1 MAKDSILYFIPAI
14 LGALMPGGSGEISYD
29 RLRSGNATYYLEA
42 DGTGN
47 CMFDA
52 LPEPQYVGALNNFD
66 YNTPVI
72 NGKNYANATLCG
84 AYVRVKGNKGSILVK
99 IVDRCPDATCT
110 PGHIDLSPEA
120 FSEIDDLAKG
130 YVPITWQLVSVP
142 VSGPLSFRYKDGSSQ
157 WWTAIQVR
165 NHRNPVAKVEA
176 FVDNAWHELP
186 RQQYNY
192 FVASGGLGKGYHTFR
207 LTDIFG
213 NQLTETSSV
222 YLNDYN
228 PYVADWQGKKQ
239 FPSP

>member
-1 MAKDSILYFIPAI
+1 MAKGSILFFIPAI
-14 LGALMPGGSGEISYD
+14 LGALVAGDSGEIPYD

-47 CMFDA
+47 CMFDS
-52 LPEPQYVGALNNFD
+52 LPEPQYIGALNNYD

-72 NGKNYANATLCG
+72 NGTNYPNATLCG
-84 AYVRVKGNKGSILVK
+84 AYARVKGNKGSILVK

-120 FSEIDDLAKG
+120 FAAIDDLAKG
-130 YVPITWQLVSVP
+130 YIPITWQLVSVP
-142 VSGPLSFRYKDGSSQ
+142 VGGPVKFRYKDGSSQ

-165 NHRNPVAKVEA
+165 NHRNPVAKLEA
-176 FVDNAWHELP
+176 YVGNRWLKLP

-192 FVASGGLGKGYHTFR
+192 FVAINGLGAGYHTFR

-213 NQLTETSSV
+213 NQLVETSTK
-222 YLNDYN
+222 YLDAYT
-228 PYVADWQGKKQ
+228 PYAVDWNGKGQ
-239 FPSP
+239 FSPP